1 MEKLVRKLR
10 RELSR
15 NPKQTAVLAV
25 GLLAAVYFWAPLA
38 AGWLPG
44 GKKQPAVAKTV
55 PPAIAAGAGQAA
67 GGPSPAAL
75 RWQDL
80 AQWMENDPLWRPP
93 QKRRDIRN
101 PFRAAH
107 EAAPIAA
114 ADSPPLKFAEAPE
127 IAPTPASSPP
137 WKLEGVFLGRAH
149 TAIISGDAYREGDL
163 LPGEAG
169 LPEAMV
175 AEIHADHV
183 LLNVGSKIMRL
194 ELERSS
200 LAPGDTIAAGPPASG
215 T

>member
-1 MEKLVRKLR
+1 MEKLFRKLR

-25 GLLAAVYFWAPLA
+25 GLLVAVYFWAPLA

-44 GKKQPAVAKTV
+44 GKKKQPAAKTV
-55 PPAIAAGAGQAA
+55 PQAMAAGDAQAA

-93 QKRRDIRN
+93 QKRHEIRD
-101 PFRAAH
+101 PFRAAQ
-107 EAAPIAA
+107 EAAPEAA

-137 WKLEGVFLGRAH
+137 WKLEGVFLGRAR
-149 TAIISGDAYREGDL
+149 TAMISGDAYREGDR
-163 LPGEAG
+163 LPREAG
-169 LPEAMV
+169 YPEARV
-175 AEIHADHV
+175 AEIHADHILV
-183 LLNVGSKIMRL
+183 RVGSKIMRL

-200 LAPGDTIAAGPPASG
+200 LAPGDTIAAGPTPSG